1 MMHPNP
7 STLALYAGQDLSW
20 FARRRTERHLVR
32 CSECSGEVQAFAAAH
47 RDLVGLNELPALS
60 WNRLSGEMK
69 ANIRLGVAAGE
80 CVRGAPTAGV
90 LGWLGIMSAT
100 RTMAACAGLMAL
112 VAAGLF
118 LERPRPATV
127 PAIVPF
133 VAGENAVLRAT
144 AGGIELNQGGQT
156 LSLLHVRSAD
166 VTYLA
171 GAQGSMRAGYVDS
184 DTGNVT
190 INNLY
195 VQ

>member
-1 MMHPNP
+1 MMHPIP
-7 STLALYAGQDLSW
+7 STLALYAGQDLGG
-20 FARRRTERHLVR
+20 FARWRTERHLVR
-32 CSECSGEVQAFAAAH
+32 CGQCRGEVQAFAAAH
-47 RDLVGLNELPALS
+47 RDLVALNELPALS

-80 CVRGAPTAGV
+80 CVRGAPSAAV
-90 LGWLGIMSAT
+90 LGWFGIMSAT

-118 LERPRPATV
+118 LERPRPAAV
-127 PAIVPF
+127 PAM
-133 VAGENAVLRAT
+133 AGQIAVLRAT

-166 VTYLA
+166 VTYFA